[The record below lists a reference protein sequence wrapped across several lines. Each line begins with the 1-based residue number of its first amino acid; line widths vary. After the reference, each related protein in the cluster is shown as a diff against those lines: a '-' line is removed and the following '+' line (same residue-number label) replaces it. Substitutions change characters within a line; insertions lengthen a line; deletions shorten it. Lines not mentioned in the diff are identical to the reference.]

1 MKMVKVVEAKHFSDR
16 VWFRAEQLNRS
27 NGLGWKLAVLAFLA
41 EKILRNG
48 HTLPRGVVDQLR
60 LAKAKIV
67 SGCYSHCELECELNQ
82 LEAKL
87 FSVIVELGSEEV
99 DRGLDLLSKA
109 ASGEI
114 TEGDIN
120 HSIVQ
125 PIISDCTTNPCSC

>member
-1 MKMVKVVEAKHFSDR
+1 MVEARNFSDR
-16 VWFRAEQLNRS
+16 VWFRAEQWDGS
-27 NGLGWKLAVLAFLA
+27 NGLGWKLAVLASIT

-48 HTLPRGVVDQLR
+48 HQLPQGIVDQLR
-60 LAKAKIV
+60 LARAKLV

-87 FSVIVELGSEEV
+87 FPAMVELGSDEV

-114 TEGDIN
+114 TEK
-120 HSIVQ
+120 SIDLASAQ
-125 PIISDCTTNPCSC
+125 PIISDCTLNPCSC